1 MKSLLTTCA
10 ITLLCACFSSGLLAQ
25 KKKILFD
32 VAHGQKFYS
41 DPADKIST
49 ELVPTQR
56 LEYMTGE
63 LTKNAVAHNAEI
75 NYLKT
80 SITSEALS
88 KTDLLFIHIPSI
100 KYSTEECK
108 VIRQYLEK
116 GGSLF
121 IAIEEDYWATLDQV
135 NANDI
140 LSPFGIKFS
149 TDNPDKTVGGHAS
162 ESKITKKK
170 YSIPFHGARLV
181 EGGTPFAFSNKSE
194 PSSFAVFTEVT
205 GGGKIIAMG
214 EAMVSLYMTSWQDV
228 NNYECA
234 PFMQDVVGWL
244 LK

>member
-1 MKSLLTTCA
+1 MKSFTTSVLTLICVYCFLDLSAQNKKVLL
-10 ITLLCACFSSGLLAQ
+10 
-25 KKKILFD
+25 D
-32 VAHGQKFYS
+32 VAHGQRFYS

-63 LTKNAVAHNAEI
+63 LKKNAAAHNAEI
-75 NYLKT
+75 GYLKT
-80 SITSEALS
+80 PITLAALS
-88 KTDLLFIHIPSI
+88 KVDLLFIHVPSV
-100 KYSTEECK
+100 KYTPAECK
-108 VIRQYLEK
+108 VIQQYLEK

-121 IAIEEDYWATLDQV
+121 IAMEEDYWATLDQV

-149 TDNPDKTVGGHAS
+149 SNNPDKTVGGYAT
-162 ESKITKKK
+162 EGKITKKK
-170 YSIPFHGARLV
+170 YSIPFSGARLV
-181 EGGTPFAFSNKSE
+181 EGGTAFAFSNRSE
-194 PSSFAVFTEVT
+194 PSAFAVFTEIK

-214 EAMVSLYMTSWQDV
+214 EGMVSLYMTSWQDV